1 MKAIIAGLAFA
12 LSASV
17 AHAADVRML
26 WYSDGVEGEVMKDLL
41 ARFHEKNPDIN
52 VTLDNVAFQVVKEQL
67 PIQLEAGQGPDI
79 ARLTDLKQLSR
90 HWLDLTPY
98 LKDAEGFRTAY
109 GAQLDWMRPDGSNII
124 PGFMTQITLSSGFA
138 NKTLFDQAGVALP
151 GEGATW
157 DQWMEAAKAVAES
170 QQVPM
175 PAAIDRS
182 GHRISGPNIS
192 FGANYI
198 APDGSPAPVDAG
210 VKAFTE
216 KFVGWNKDGTI
227 SPEVWVTAAGT
238 TYRAAAEDFVNG
250 QVAFYY
256 SGSWQIPNFSQK
268 IGDAFDWVATGSPCG
283 PAACTGIPG
292 GAGLVAVK
300 YTKEPEAVARVMEYL
315 GSEEVAREFAAR
327 SLFLPANKA
336 VQDGGVE
343 YKTEDPQVAAALEKL
358 LDAQKTIAPEAQRLP
373 GWRWSSAYYGALV
386 NRISQVIAGELS
398 LDQAYERI
406 DVDIKDAVAAAQR

>member
-1 MKAIIAGLAFA
+1 MKAMIAGLALV
-12 LSASV
+12 LSTSV

-52 VTLDNVAFQVVKEQL
+52 VTLDNVAFQVVREQL

-98 LKDAEGFRTAY
+98 LKDAEGFRAAY
-109 GAQLDWMRPDGSNII
+109 GAQLDWMRPDGSTII

-157 DQWMEAAKAVAES
+157 DQWMEAAKAVAAS
-170 QQVPM
+170 QQVPI

-198 APDGSPAPVDAG
+198 AADGSPAPVDAG
-210 VKAFTE
+210 TKAFAQ

-268 IGDAFDWVATGSPCG
+268 IGNTFDWVATGSPCG
-283 PAACTGIPG
+283 PAACPGIPG
-292 GAGLVAVK
+292 GAGLVAIK
-300 YTKEPEAVARVMEYL
+300 YTKQPEAVARVMEYL
-315 GSEEVAREFAAR
+315 ASEPVAREFAAR
-327 SLFLPANKA
+327 SRFLPANKA
-336 VQDGGVE
+336 VQDAGVE
-343 YKTEDPQVAAALEKL
+343 YKTDDPQVAAALKTL
-358 LDAQKTIAPEAQRLP
+358 LAAQKTTSAEAERLP
-373 GWRWSSAYYGALV
+373 GWRWSAAYYGALV

-406 DVDIKDAVAAAQR
+406 DTDIKDAVAAAKR

>member
-1 MKAIIAGLAFA
+1 MKAVIAGLVVA
-12 LSASV
+12 LSASA
-17 AHAADVRML
+17 AHAADVRIL

-41 ARFHEKNPDIN
+41 SRFHEQNPDIN
-52 VTLDNVAFQVVKEQL
+52 VTLDNVAFQVVREQL

-79 ARLTDLKQLSR
+79 ARVTELKPLSR

-98 LKDAEGFRTAY
+98 LKNVEGFEAAY
-109 GAQLDWMRPDGSNII
+109 GDQLDWMRPDNSDII

-138 NKTLFDQAGVALP
+138 NKTLFDRAGVALP

-157 DQWMEAAKAVAES
+157 DQWMEAARTVAAS
-170 QQVPM
+170 QQVPI

-182 GHRISGPNIS
+182 GHRISGPNLS

-198 APDGSPAPVDAG
+198 AVDGSPAPVDAG
-210 VKAFTE
+210 VRAFTE
-216 KFVGWNKDGTI
+216 KFVGWNRDGTI
-227 SPEVWVTAAGT
+227 NPEVWVTAAGT

-256 SGSWQIPNFSQK
+256 SGSWQIPNFSRQ

-283 PAACTGIPG
+283 PSACTGIPG

-315 GSEEVAREFAAR
+315 ASEPVAREFAAR

-336 VQDGGVE
+336 VRDSGVE
-343 YKTEDPQVAAALEKL
+343 YRTEDPQVAAALEKL
-358 LDAQKTIAPEAQRLP
+358 LAAQKTTSDEAQRLP

-386 NRISQVIAGELS
+386 NRVSQVIAGELS
-398 LDQAYERI
+398 FDQAYARI
-406 DVDIKDAVAAAQR
+406 DVDVRDAVAAAQ

>member
-1 MKAIIAGLAFA
+1 MKAIVAGLAFA

-17 AHAADVRML
+17 AHAADVRIL
-26 WYSDGVEGEVMKDLL
+26 WYSDGVEGEVMQDLL
-41 ARFHEKNPDIN
+41 ARFHEANPDIN
-52 VTLDNVAFQVVKEQL
+52 VTLDNVAFQVVREQL

-79 ARLTDLKQLSR
+79 ARLTDLKQLSS

-98 LKDAEGFRTAY
+98 LEDAEGFRADY
-109 GAQLDWMRPDGSNII
+109 GAQLDWMRPDGTEII

-138 NKTLFDQAGVALP
+138 NKTLFDQAGFELP
-151 GEGATW
+151 GENATW
-157 DQWMEAAKAVAES
+157 DEWMEAAKTVAEN
-170 QQVPM
+170 QQVPIS
-175 PAAIDRS
+175 AALDRS
-182 GHRISGPNIS
+182 GHRISGPNLS

-198 APDGSPAPVDAG
+198 AQDGSPAPIDDGA
-210 VKAFTE
+210 KAFIE
-216 KFVGWNKDGTI
+216 KFVGWNGDGTI

-238 TYRAAAEDFVNG
+238 TYRAASEDFVNG

-300 YTKEPEAVARVMEYL
+300 YTREPEAVARVMEYL
-315 GSEEVAREFAAR
+315 ASEEVAREFAAR
-327 SLFLPANKA
+327 SLFLPASKTLQEA
-336 VQDGGVE
+336 GVE
-343 YKTEDPQVAAALEKL
+343 YQTEDPQVAAALEKL
-358 LDAQKTIAPEAQRLP
+358 LEAQRTTSDEAQRLP
-373 GWRWSSAYYGALV
+373 GWRWSAAYYGALV
-386 NRISQVIAGELS
+386 NRVSQVIAGELS

-406 DVDIKDAVAAAQR
+406 DTDIADAVAAAQR